1 MKNKKTFIIAVCT
14 VAVMLATIVGLT
26 LYSSS
31 NRKNN
36 IQKVVAEVN
45 FIDENSFDITL
56 RSNDNSK
63 FWVKSLPVKMKI
75 TSVDGSTKTI
85 ENDIAENNYY
95 FDKYKFLP
103 MFYSY
108 EDGIH
113 VSGSAKE
120 FDYYNNQYEE
130 IKSVELEVNGQK
142 STFVNKKL
150 NQIHYE
156 DEQQN

>member
-36 IQKVVAEVN
+36 IQKVVAEV
-45 FIDENSFDITL
+45 S
-56 RSNDNSK
+56 
-63 FWVKSLPVKMKI
+63 
-75 TSVDGSTKTI
+75 
-85 ENDIAENNYY
+85 YY

>member
-1 MKNKKTFIIAVCT
+1 MKNKKTFIIAVCM
-14 VAVMLATIVGLT
+14 VAVMLTTIVGLT
-26 LYSSS
+26 LYSSNS
-31 NRKNN
+31 RKNN

-85 ENDIAENNYY
+85 ENDIAENSYY
-95 FDKYKFLP
+95 SSRYKFLP

-108 EDGIH
+108 ENGIH

-120 FDYYNNQYEE
+120 FDYYSQYEE
-130 IKSVELEVNGQK
+130 IKSVELEANSQK
-142 STFVNKKL
+142 STFINKKTKPDSL
-150 NQIHYE
+150 RR
-156 DEQQN
+156 

>member
-26 LYSSS
+26 IYSSS

-75 TSVDGSTKTI
+75 TFVDGSTKTI
-85 ENDIAENNYY
+85 ENDITENSYY

-108 EDGIH
+108 DM
-113 VSGSAKE
+113 KTE
-120 FDYYNNQYEE
+120 FTFPAQQKNSTTTTNMK
-130 IKSVELEVNGQK
+130 KSNLSNSK
-142 STFVNKKL
+142 STAK
-150 NQIHYE
+150 NQLSSTK
-156 DEQQN
+156 N